1 MEEKNYTG
9 IVPEQYVGK
18 AIDAESSIELN
29 DIEET
34 KTFFYLVKKR
44 LQDVNNWNELA
55 GNLSANFELVN
66 KAGEKIHRN
75 IQEGDYF
82 KIDIPGPGTES
93 GEGYDWVRI
102 EEIENFSTPDIESFA
117 LRVRPAPNPQ
127 NPNNKEAIS
136 HFYSPESTSSF
147 TVTREKNKI
156 TAAIY
161 DRNTKTN
168 KETESLTDKVR
179 DAVIGTAGR
188 LGFSKIQWK
197 ALADGLVKR

>member
-9 IVPEQYVGK
+9 IVPEQYAGK

-29 DIEET
+29 DIEEA
-34 KTFFYLVKKR
+34 KTFFSLVKKR
-44 LQDVNNWNELA
+44 LQDVNNWHELA
-55 GNLSANFELVN
+55 GNLSATFQLVN
-66 KAGEKIHRN
+66 KTGEKIHRS

-102 EEIENFSTPDIESFA
+102 EKIEDFSTPDIESFA
-117 LRVRPAPNPQ
+117 LRVRPASNPQ
-127 NPNNKEAIS
+127 NHNNKEAVS

-147 TVTREKNKI
+147 TVTREKNRI

-197 ALADGLVKR
+197 ALADGLVKK